1 LRTNIVTRVTDR
13 CYRGE
18 VPPPPLEVAIV
29 ATWYP
34 SSIDPVKGRFVAD
47 QVAALVAGGATRASV
62 VSFDPAQLI
71 GTAAMRDRQAA
82 AVMRVAGGAIEHADD
97 IFTAGAAGGVGDVPV
112 ARLPVPDGRTRSH
125 PRDHALHHR
134 VAPLL
139 ALARRWTA
147 AAADPGLPPPPE
159 LIHAHTGYP
168 DGAAAAAMARQLGV
182 PLVITEHA
190 SFVDRLIAVPE
201 IRAAYVAAGRQAAR
215 VIVVSATLAA
225 ELRAAL
231 PELADRL
238 IVVPNTIPVD
248 DFRAAPLAER
258 RADELLFVGYRLE
271 AKGIDELLR
280 AFALA
285 RARRP
290 SVTLRLIGGN
300 TNEALEDRW
309 RALAASLGVADA
321 VAFEPAADRAAVAEA
336 MARASLFV
344 HPSRRETFGIVAAEA
359 LASGT
364 PVVTTASGGVPE
376 ILGPDPEAV
385 GAVVPIGDP
394 GRLAAAIV
402 TTLERR
408 AAFDPL
414 HLRRAVVD
422 RYAAP
427 AVAARLREIYAAALE
442 EARVTRPATAGAV
455 PEART
460 AGADAAEHRAGD
472 PPRVVVALDP
482 ERARRV
488 AGLDAAARAG
498 VVLVTS
504 RGTWDAEAGGF
515 AAAIL
520 ADLRGQVRATAD
532 AAALGPRAAGWRRVT
547 RIARHPLAAA
557 RRRGLLPGL
566 EGLLRT
572 RGDAAVRAGL
582 ARAAESA
589 DDQAPIRLVCLDGI
603 DYTVGEA
610 MITEGLAR
618 PEPGGVR
625 WLGDRAARA
634 GTLGR

>member
-1 LRTNIVTRVTDR
+1 M
-13 CYRGE
+13 
-18 VPPPPLEVAIV
+18 

-62 VSFDPAQLI
+62 ISFDPAQLI

-82 AVMRVAGGAIEHADD
+82 AVRRVAGAAIDHADD

-139 ALARRWTA
+139 ALARRWSGA
-147 AAADPGLPPPPE
+147 AVDPALPPRPE

-190 SFVDRLIAVPE
+190 SFVERLIAVPE

-231 PELADRL
+231 PELADRF

-248 DFRAAPLAER
+248 DFLAAPLAER
-258 RADELLFVGYRLE
+258 RVDELLFVGYRLE
-271 AKGIDELLR
+271 AKGLDDLLR

-300 TNEALEDRW
+300 TNAALEDRW

-385 GAVVPIGDP
+385 GAVVPVGDP
-394 GRLAAAIV
+394 GLLAGAIV

-414 HLRRAVVD
+414 RLRRTVVD

-427 AVAARLREIYAAALE
+427 AVAARLREIYDAAVE
-442 EARVTRPATAGAV
+442 EAGIPRPATATPAPASLPGAV
-455 PEART
+455 DPVEHPP
-460 AGADAAEHRAGD
+460 GHRA
-472 PPRVVVALDP
+472 RVVVALDP
-482 ERARRV
+482 QRARRV
-488 AGLDAAARAG
+488 ADLDAPARAG

-504 RGTWDAEAGGF
+504 RSAWDAGSCGF
-515 AAAIL
+515 AGAIL
-520 ADLRGQVRATAD
+520 ADLRGRVRATAD
-532 AAALGPRAAGWRRVT
+532 AAALGPRATGWRRVT
-547 RIARHPLAAA
+547 RIVRHPLAAA
-557 RRRGLLPGL
+557 RRRGLVPGL

-582 ARAAESA
+582 ARAEEAT
-589 DDQAPIRLVCLDGI
+589 DDRAPVRLVCIDGI

-610 MITEGLAR
+610 LITEGLAR
-618 PEPGGVR
+618 PEPGGVM

-634 GTLGR
+634 GTLAR